1 MFDALIY
8 STTLVTLAE
17 IGDKTQ
23 LLSIILAAR
32 FRKFWPLLWGIL
44 IATLLNHALAAFL
57 GSFIAGF
64 ADLFW
69 VNLIASLAFIAI
81 GLWILI
87 PDDEPEDE
95 KMPVFGPFI
104 TALIAFF
111 IAEMGD
117 KTQIAT
123 ITLGANWHPLW
134 QVISGTT
141 LGMMLANIPAL
152 LFGEK
157 ILTKIPMKTVR
168 IACCLLFV
176 GFGLLGLWQLFGK
189 F

>member
-1 MFDALIY
+1 MFDALFY
-8 STTLVTLAE
+8 STTLVTFAE

-32 FRKFWPLLWGIL
+32 FRKFWPILFGIL
-44 IATLLNHALAAFL
+44 IATLFNHALAAFL
-57 GSFIAGF
+57 GSFVAGF
-64 ADLFW
+64 ANLFW

-81 GLWILI
+81 GFWILI
-87 PDDEPEDE
+87 PDDEPTNDAAP
-95 KMPVFGPFI
+95 KYGAFI
-104 TALIAFF
+104 TSLIAFF

-134 QVISGTT
+134 QVITGTT
-141 LGMMLANIPAL
+141 LGMMIANIPAL

-168 IACCLLFV
+168 IICCLLFV
-176 GFGLLGLWQLFGK
+176 GFGLLGLWQLFVPK
-189 F
+189 